1 MTPVQVA
8 QYIGLQA
15 QIRQRMREIQQGQ
28 NGEQVVPNP

>member
-15 QIRQRMREIQQGQ
+15 QIRQRIREMQRGQ
-28 NGEQVVPNP
+28 NGEPQGPDQ